1 MRRTIPA
8 YMMALL
14 PLLGCEGGATESEP
28 GTEVVFTIEVSGES
42 FLARS
47 SDAGTIAALDARLA
61 SGVSGVIL
69 GELAAGDGGFN
80 APWGWHWIPGT
91 IEVPDASIE
100 LCDGRPSMVEADLPY
115 WIDTVEAFCPWGA
128 TVVARDPA

>member
-1 MRRTIPA
+1 MRRTIA
-8 YMMALL
+8 VYMMALL
-14 PLLGCEGGATESEP
+14 PLLGCDRTATEPELD
-28 GTEVVFTIEVSGES
+28 TEVLFTIEVSGET
-42 FLARS
+42 FVARS
-47 SDAGTIAALDARLA
+47 SDAATIESLDARLA

-80 APWGWHWIPGT
+80 APWGWHWVPGT
-91 IEVPDASIE
+91 VAVADTSIE
-100 LCDGRPSMVEADLPY
+100 LCDGRPSFVEADLSY